1 MNPWLFGGLAAL
13 AAWFVLIFVAPVDIG
28 AVHVLLAAG
37 LVALVVWWGKRE
49 VGGSKQ

>member
-13 AAWFVLIFVAPVDIG
+13 VVWFVLIFIVPVDIG
-28 AVHVLLAAG
+28 AVHVLLGAG

-49 VGGSKQ
+49 PVSSKQ